1 MTCAEGARVKC
12 GACDD
17 WYCAVHQGHIG
28 ERCGCWPCD
37 DCGEL
42 FPPDKLSEDYGLCCG
57 CKQAG
62 AKGSPVS
69 DEGVALSTEDSPAD
83 EAPVWAR

>member
-1 MTCAEGARVKC
+1 MSCAEGTRVKC

-28 ERCGCWPCD
+28 EKCECWPCD

-42 FPPDKLSEDYGLCCG
+42 FPPDKLSEDYGLCSG
-57 CKQAG
+57 CAKTG
-62 AKGSPVS
+62 AKVQPVY
-69 DEGVALSTEDSPAD
+69 DDPPQLSSEDFPAD
-83 EAPVWAR
+83 EEAAWAP